1 MPVLA
6 VQGFR
11 MLRNDLS
18 KFLVDN
24 GLSNVWHTDSEP
36 LKGDD
41 DGVSEE
47 EEEEI
52 VTVFRKKGIDCNLK
66 IVLPWVDDDWDFD
79 PSTWVFV
86 CFHWVYLLSN
96 KRIDNELDKPV
107 PASFEHLRQM
117 LQVQSPICQYLLKTD
132 KPTNWNFEGLN
143 EQLNKVSNSSLK
155 RTFRPRPTCDADSG
169 YLR

>member
-18 KFLVDN
+18 QFLVRN
-24 GLSNVWHTDSEP
+24 GLSNVWDTDAEP
-36 LKGDD
+36 LVAND
-41 DGVSEE
+41 DGVSAE

-52 VTVFRKKGIDCNLK
+52 ITVFRQKGIDCNLK
-66 IVLPWVDDDWDFD
+66 IVLPWPNLDWDFD
-79 PSTWVFV
+79 PSIWVFV

-107 PASFEHLRQM
+107 PASFKHLRQM
-117 LQVQSPICQYLLKTD
+117 LHVQSPICQYLLNTN
-132 KPTNWNFEGLN
+132 KPTTWKFEGLAK
-143 EQLNKVSNSSLK
+143 ELNKVSNSFFKIIFCSRLIYN
-155 RTFRPRPTCDADSG
+155 ADSG

>member
-11 MLRNDLS
+11 MLRDDLN

-24 GLSNVWHTDSEP
+24 GLS
-36 LKGDD
+36 KRDD

-52 VTVFRKKGIDCNLK
+52 
-66 IVLPWVDDDWDFD
+66 
-79 PSTWVFV
+79 VFV

-107 PASFEHLRQM
+107 PTSFEHLRQM

-132 KPTNWNFEGLN
+132 KPTKWNLEGLN
-143 EQLNKVSNSSLK
+143 EQLNKPGDNNGLSQGYDSTAYNLMLLPATMIKPSL
-155 RTFRPRPTCDADSG
+155 PTRA
-169 YLR
+169 